1 MVGWLRGIGAIEG
14 LWASIMKLRFAY
26 RSLLGMGSKC
36 REVNSGKYFLR
47 WEVVFELQ
55 SMK

>member
-26 RSLLGMGSKC
+26 RSLLGMDSKC
-36 REVNSGKYFLR
+36 REVNYGRYFLR

>member
-14 LWASIMKLRFAY
+14 LWASIMKPRFAY

-36 REVNSGKYFLR
+36 
-47 WEVVFELQ
+47 
-55 SMK
+55 